1 MATKITRG
9 FWAKVARIILRNRI
23 LILIAVAAVTV
34 FLGFQW
40 EHMRFSNSEANLLP
54 DGHPINKQ
62 YQSFLDRFGEEGN
75 AISICEP
82 EENAYVKD
90 IEKLI
95 KQKITVIKDN
105 PFPQTERPMT
115 EAEKKEWNKEK
126 ERRKQE
132 FFRNRK
138 KNRMRR

>member
-1 MATKITRG
+1 MCIRD
-9 FWAKVARIILRNRI
+9 
-23 LILIAVAAVTV
+23 
-34 FLGFQW
+34 
-40 EHMRFSNSEANLLP
+40 S
-54 DGHPINKQ
+54 
-62 YQSFLDRFGEEGN
+62 

-82 EENAYVKD
+82 EENLYIKD

-138 KNRMRR
+138 KKRMGR